1 MQEGWCLMN
10 ADMKSF
16 VVCVALAAA
25 CASNLAA
32 ADWAYLPPRDADPK
46 AATLENPIPRRWSGQ
61 KAALAFSRVEKS
73 TGRVALSWADAAA
86 ARQAPKLRGDPRS
99 LWKGR
104 LPDKPPVSEP
114 RVYAVG
120 KDGRFFRDTLPL
132 ASELLPF
139 VVVVDGNPEDG
150 YGGYVLGCAGGDW
163 SYERNGD
170 VLAVSG
176 KDAFAFRFDGTWLAG
191 LQAAARANPQLFAK
205 TEGMSPDLWLTVVSE
220 WVQDDGKWNCAAEG
234 WSEYLRRRFA
244 SRAALLADP
253 RLKATLEKG
262 ILFNT
267 RRPPTWNHCVAQY
280 FGWRQRPDGSLLV
293 LEEPG
298 RSLRTR
304 DVIAGR
310 MPRGSYL
317 EPRLSYD
324 ASRALFAFV
333 ETDGPLDPYS
343 MPVNEKGTDDHY
355 YHLWAVNL
363 DGTGLRQ
370 LTRGVYEDFMPEFLP
385 DGDIAFMSSRRRSQ
399 SRCFWYGYSNRWQA
413 YTMFRMRPDGS
424 DIRQLSWNDVAEWF
438 PTMANNGELLFAR
451 WDYIDRDAVRHQNL
465 WSMRPDGTN
474 PKAVWG
480 NETPS
485 PHCTFQPRAIP
496 GSRKIA
502 CVASAHHALA
512 GGPLVLID
520 PSVDENSEAAVTHV
534 TPGHYPECEDRNK
547 HNYDDASPAAH
558 NDWYNSPH
566 PYGEDLFLVCWSR
579 APMQY
584 EPSRPAPS
592 DSLGLYVLSA
602 DGRREVLWRDG
613 CLCACSPQP
622 LVPRPVPPKLESQF
636 DQKLAA
642 EKKGE
647 VFLANVYRGLTN
659 AAPGSLAEVR
669 VVQIFPR
676 TAPDQY
682 RPNTGRGGHENARAV
697 LGTAP
702 LEADG
707 SARFIVPAE
716 TPILFQVLD
725 KDGFAWRTMRSTTS
739 LMPGER
745 VSCVGCHESKR
756 EVSYGPISGALKQ
769 PARELTRTPE
779 AGRPWGFVENV
790 QPILDAKCASCHN
803 DEKPPKGIALTR
815 TPDPRFGQKPHVIE
829 VGLLQ
834 YSAPFTRS
842 YATLCFTDE
851 PTGRKPNS
859 MQFEKPFLW
868 WKVRMGKD
876 RWGRPAPMVPC
887 WVEYN
892 PVQTTPEGPGVNALG
907 SGLFGK
913 LSRGKHAQML
923 TDAEKRVIATWIDLN
938 ATFYGCYEEP
948 CLTKQL
954 KGEPIPMPDRQ

>member
-1 MQEGWCLMN
+1 MRRT
-10 ADMKSF
+10 AKDSF
-16 VVCVALAAA
+16 AGMMLVAACVCVIGPARAAA
-25 CASNLAA
+25 
-32 ADWAYLPPRDADPK
+32 WAYLPPQDVDPQV
-46 AATLENPIPRRWSGQ
+46 ATLANPIPRRVSGQ
-61 KAALAFSRVEKS
+61 KAALAFSRIARAPD
-73 TGRVALSWADAAA
+73 RVTISWADAAA
-86 ARQAPKLRGDPRS
+86 ARKAPKLQGDPRS
-99 LWKGR
+99 LWRGR
-104 LPDKPPVSEP
+104 FPDKPPVTEP
-114 RVYAVG
+114 RFYAMG
-120 KDGRFFRDTLPL
+120 TDGRLFRDELPG
-132 ASELLPF
+132 ARELLPF
-139 VVVVDGNPEDG
+139 VVAVDGNPEDG
-150 YGGYVLGCAGGDW
+150 YGGYVLGCAGGEW
-163 SYERNGD
+163 SFERRGD
-170 VLAVSG
+170 TFAVAG
-176 KDAFAFRFDGTWLAG
+176 KDAFAFTFDGTWLAG
-191 LQAAARANPQLFAK
+191 LQAAARAKPEFFPLAD
-205 TEGMSPDLWLTVVSE
+205 GMSPDMWVTVVSE
-220 WVQDDGKWNCAAEG
+220 WTQDDGKWNCAADG
-234 WSEYLRRRFA
+234 WDGYLRRRIA
-244 SRAALLADP
+244 ARAKLLSDP
-253 RLKATLEKG
+253 RLKETLANG

-267 RRPPTWNHCVAQY
+267 RRPTTWNHCVAQY
-280 FGWRQRPDGSLLV
+280 FGWRQRPGGSLLV

-298 RSLRTR
+298 RSLKTR

-324 ASRALFAFV
+324 AKRALFAFV
-333 ETDGPLDPYS
+333 ETDGALNPYS
-343 MPVNEKGTDDHY
+343 MPVNEKGMDDHY
-355 YHLWAVNL
+355 YHLWTVNV
-363 DGTGLRQ
+363 DGSGLKQ

-385 DGDIAFMSSRRRSQ
+385 DGDVVFMSSRRRSQ

-413 YTMFRMRPDGS
+413 YTMFRMKPDGT

-502 CVASAHHALA
+502 CIASAHHAFA
-512 GGPLVLID
+512 GGPLILID
-520 PSVDENSEAAVTHV
+520 PSVDENSEEAVTHI
-534 TPGHYPECEDRNK
+534 TPGHYPECADNDK
-547 HNYDDASPAAH
+547 HDYDDASPEAH

-579 APMQY
+579 APLQY
-584 EPSRPAPS
+584 EPSRPAPN
-592 DSLGLYVLSA
+592 DSLGLYVLAA

-622 LVPRPVPPKLESQF
+622 LVARPVPPKLESQF
-636 DQKLAA
+636 DERLAA

-659 AAPGSLAEVR
+659 AAPGSLKEVR

-682 RPNTGRGGHENARAV
+682 RPNMGRGGHENARAV
-697 LGTAP
+697 LGTVP
-702 LEADG
+702 LEDDG
-707 SARFIVPAE
+707 SARFIVPAQK
-716 TPILFQVLD
+716 PVLFQVLD

-769 PARELTRTPE
+769 PARELARTPE

-790 QPILDAKCASCHN
+790 QPIFDAKCVSCHG

-815 TPDPRFGQKPHVIE
+815 TPDPRFGQKPDVKE
-829 VGLLQ
+829 VGPLQ
-834 YSAPFTRS
+834 YSAPFTKS

-851 PTGRKPNS
+851 PTGCKPNS
-859 MQFEKPFLW
+859 MRFEKPFKW

-876 RWGRPAPMVPC
+876 RLGRHVPMVPC

-892 PVQTTPEGPGVNALG
+892 QVQTTPEGPGVNAIG
-907 SGLFGK
+907 SGLIGK
-913 LSRGKHAQML
+913 LSRGKHGKMI
-923 TDAEKRVIATWIDLN
+923 TDAEMRVIATWIDLN

-948 CLTKQL
+948 WLTKQL
-954 KGEPIPMPDRQ
+954 KGEPIPMPERQ